1 MKMAKKTKE
10 AVEFLE
16 GLVGPLTLGKYINA
30 IRLGD
35 EETLDTFAKKLGIS
49 KAHLCDVEKDRRVV
63 SAERAAKWAK
73 RLGYPVGQFVTLA
86 LQAELDA
93 AGLKLRVSVEAA

>member
-1 MKMAKKTKE
+1 MPKKKKTD
-10 AVEFLE
+10 AVAFLE

-30 IRLGD
+30 IRVGD
-35 EETLDTFAKKLGIS
+35 EETLDTFAKKLRIS

-63 SAERAAKWAK
+63 SVERAAKWAK
-73 RLGYPVGQFVTLA
+73 RLGYPVSQLVTLA

-93 AGLKLRVSVEAA
+93 AGLKLRVNVEAA

>member
-1 MKMAKKTKE
+1 MPKKTKS

-30 IRLGD
+30 IRVGD
-35 EETLDTFAKKLGIS
+35 EETLDAFAKKLGIS

-73 RLGYPVGQFVTLA
+73 VLGYSVSQFVGLA
-86 LQAELDA
+86 LQAEVDA
-93 AGLKLRVSVEAA
+93 AGLKLKVNVEAA